1 MMSIDRLVA
10 GNYDPVHVNAIMI
23 EARRMRNAALL
34 GLLRRLFGWRGEGR
48 PDAADAGD
56 LAAAGT

>member
-1 MMSIDRLVA
+1 MSIDRLVA
-10 GNYDPVHVNAIMI
+10 GNYDPVHVNAVMI

-34 GLLRRLFGWRGEGR
+34 GLLRRLFDWRGARR
-48 PDAADAGD
+48 PRSATSGD